1 MGKAIA
7 KTITIV
13 EIIKRRIPGL
23 HQVCSATPE
32 NHIQLN
38 IDNDKLLL
46 DPYY

>member
-23 HQVCSATPE
+23 HQVCSAPQE
-32 NHIQLN
+32 NHIKLN
-38 IDNDKLLL
+38 INDKLLL